1 MTYFKKKKIHLS
13 EGQFFKLFDTKLQ
26 IRKKL
31 LKIKVSTFSEIV
43 LEIFSQSKNTWGIA
57 NLKNHF
63 TLLYTFLMA
72 GGLYEFQWEPM

>member
-1 MTYFKKKKIHLS
+1 MHLS
-13 EGQFFKLFDTKLQ
+13 EGKFFEFLDTKPQ
-26 IRKKL
+26 IRKKP

-43 LEIFSQSKNTWGIA
+43 LETFSQSKNTWGIA